1 MTDGTLRAQLLVPV
15 QLLPGADSRKRLNK
29 LTTKSELNGLV
40 GDSTHRPFL
49 QFLCKLRD
57 EDILRLNAKKL
68 NRVIN
73 DRLGHTR
80 HLISLRE
87 IGKLC
92 CLDNSRNNVWT
103 RRRKFVSQADGLG
116 TECSG
121 GCHKDLDVDW
131 SVKSCNCRQTLFF

>member
-15 QLLPGADSRKRLNK
+15 QLLPGADSRKQLNK

-49 QFLCKLRD
+49 QFLCKLRN

-68 NRVIN
+68 NRVIH

-80 HLISLRE
+80 HLISCGK

-92 CLDNSRNNVWT
+92 CLNNSRNNLGT
-103 RRRKFVSQADGLG
+103 RHRKFICQTHGLG
-116 TECSG
+116 TKCSSR
-121 GCHKDLDVDW
+121 CHKDLDVDW
-131 SVKSCNCRQTLFF
+131 SAKSGKCRQTLLL